1 MAGLPLRLRRLL
13 GSRPGGG
20 EDPPAGPEGALPALQ
35 RRRPRLPARTAAA
48 PRDSPTCCA
57 LSYTRDRLTG
67 AERDIAARRGIGPQ
81 LREPLAAAVI
91 SALDGT
97 NTGAACEVLTA
108 GRDRAAAALNFEL
121 AARIHDELAAL
132 EWVTSMQ
139 RVTIEGGGD
148 QDICGWADGLAV
160 TFSIR
165 GGRLN
170 RWDQHECS
178 RSAVAQASAA
188 TPPEWAAFAQR
199 NAELAA
205 ALIRV

>member
-1 MAGLPLRLRRLL
+1 
-13 GSRPGGG
+13 
-20 EDPPAGPEGALPALQ
+20 
-35 RRRPRLPARTAAA
+35 
-48 PRDSPTCCA
+48 
-57 LSYTRDRLTG
+57 
-67 AERDIAARRGIGPQ
+67 
-81 LREPLAAAVI
+81 
-91 SALDGT
+91 
-97 NTGAACEVLTA
+97 
-108 GRDRAAAALNFEL
+108 
-121 AARIHDELAAL
+121 
-132 EWVTSMQ
+132 MQ